1 MRLAPR
7 TGPRIG
13 AAARRPAAA
22 AATAVATVVA
32 LSAAAPTLQFALAQ
46 TAAAPAAAASTPSR
60 RLPRVQYPAT
70 ATVPQVDDYHG
81 VRVADPYRWLEDLD
95 SPQTRAWIAAQNAV
109 TTEYLAAT
117 PGRDAIRDRL
127 TALWNYP
134 RVSLP
139 YREGG
144 RLFFTKNTGL
154 QKQSPYYTADAP
166 ATPAGARA
174 AAQSAR
180 LVLDP
185 NEISRDGST
194 SLSMFTPDPTG
205 TYVAYGLSEGG
216 ADWRTV
222 HVKRLADGR
231 DTDDV
236 VRWIRYSGVS
246 WTRDGRGFFY
256 TRYPDPATGANG
268 AANGA
273 ASGAASGGLSG
284 HSLAGAS
291 RDPVVHY
298 HRLGTAQSADV
309 AVFRYPSE
317 PTWGVGAFVSE
328 DGRYLFATVGRGTD
342 PENHLYVADL
352 GDPKAPNV
360 AAPLAPVDT
369 TLEASFHPAGVVGH
383 TAYVLTNLGAPRYKV
398 VAVDLTRPE
407 RANWTTVIP
416 EGPHTLQSASV
427 VGGRLVAE
435 YLADVKSLVTVHDLD
450 GRRVATLPLPGPGV
464 VAGLSGREDSP
475 ELFYS
480 FTSYLAPAS
489 VYRYDV
495 RTGEQAAFFSP
506 AVPFDASRYETEQV
520 FYTSKDGT
528 RVPMFVTHK
537 KGLVRD
543 GQNPTLVYAYGGF
556 NVSLTP
562 AFSASTAV
570 WLEMGGVYAVPNL
583 RGGGEYGEAWHQ
595 AGKLGRKQ
603 NVFDDYIAAAQ
614 YLVDQRITSPAKLA
628 IRGGS
633 NGGLL
638 VGAAMTQRPDLFAV
652 ALPAVGVMDMLRYQ
666 KFSAGVFWVPEYG
679 SSDDPEQF
687 RFLARYSPLHNLKPG
702 TCYPATLTTTA
713 DHDDRVVPGHSFKW
727 ASALQAAQDAAPG
740 CDRPVLIRVEA
751 QGSHGYR
758 PLDKAIAEQA
768 DVWAF
773 AARNLGMTVG
783 FPSAPARRSP
793 SAE

>member
-1 MRLAPR
+1 M
-7 TGPRIG
+7 
-13 AAARRPAAA
+13 
-22 AATAVATVVA
+22 
-32 LSAAAPTLQFALAQ
+32 
-46 TAAAPAAAASTPSR
+46 
-60 RLPRVQYPAT
+60 QYPT
-70 ATVPQVDDYHG
+70 TNTGPQVDDYHG
-81 VRVADPYRWLEDLD
+81 TRVADPYRWLEDLD
-95 SPQTRAWIAAQNAV
+95 APDTKAWVAAQNRV
-109 TTEYLAAT
+109 TDDYLAAT

-139 YREGG
+139 AREGG

-154 QKQSPYYTADAP
+154 QKQSPFYAASGDAS
-166 ATPAGARA
+166 GAAERA
-174 AAQSAR
+174 S

-185 NEISRDGST
+185 NAISRDGST
-194 SLSMFTPDPTG
+194 SLSMFVPDPTG

-222 HVKRLADGR
+222 HVKRLASGDHADGH

-236 VRWIRYSGVS
+236 VRWLRYSGVS

-256 TRYPDPATGANG
+256 TRYPEPAAPNG
-268 AANGA
+268 SAA
-273 ASGAASGGLSG
+273 LSA

-291 RDPVVHY
+291 RDPVVYY
-298 HRLGTAQSADV
+298 HHLGTAQSADV
-309 AVFRYPSE
+309 AVFRYPKE
-317 PTWGVGAFVSE
+317 PTWGVGAHVTE
-328 DGRYLFATVGRGTD
+328 DGRWLFATVGRGTD

-352 GDPKAPNV
+352 GDPRAPHV
-360 AAPLAPVDT
+360 AAPLTPIDVT
-369 TLEASFHPAGVVGH
+369 MEASFSPVGVVGH
-383 TAYVLTNLGAPRYKV
+383 TAYVLTNLGAPRYRV
-398 VAVDLTRPE
+398 VAVDLTNPA
-407 RANWTTVIP
+407 RAGWKTVIP
-416 EGPHTLQSASV
+416 EGPNALQSV
-427 VGGRLVAE
+427 HLVGGRLVAD
-435 YLADVKSLVTVHDLD
+435 YLADVKSVVTVHDLD
-450 GRRVATLPLPGPGV
+450 GRQVGTLPLPGVGV
-464 VAGLSGREDSP
+464 VAGISGREDSP

-480 FTSYLAPAS
+480 FTSYLTPAS

-495 RTGEQAAFFSP
+495 RTGSQSVFFAP
-506 AVPFDASRYETEQV
+506 NVPFDASRYETEQV

-528 RVPMFVTHK
+528 RVPMFVTHR
-537 KGLVRD
+537 KGMARD

-556 NVSLTP
+556 NISVTP

-595 AGKLGRKQ
+595 AGKLARKQ
-603 NVFDDYIAAAQ
+603 NVFDDYLAAAQ
-614 YLVDQRITSPAKLA
+614 YLVDQKITSPAKLA
-628 IRGGS
+628 IRGAS

-652 ALPAVGVMDMLRYQ
+652 ALPGVGVMDMLRYQ
-666 KFSAGVFWVPEYG
+666 KFSAGVFWTPEYG
-679 SSDDPEQF
+679 SSDDPAQF
-687 RFLARYSPLHNLKPG
+687 AYLVKYSPLHNIKPG

-727 ASALQAAQDAAPG
+727 ASTLQAAQSAAPG
-740 CDRPVLIRVEA
+740 CDRPVLIRIEA

-773 AARNLGMTVG
+773 AARNLGMPVA
-783 FPSAPARRSP
+783 FPSTPAAGAMP
-793 SAE
+793 

>member
-1 MRLAPR
+1 MRLPAHATAATLAACAAISTVAAPAVR
-7 TGPRIG
+7 
-13 AAARRPAAA
+13 AAA
-22 AATAVATVVA
+22 AQP
-32 LSAAAPTLQFALAQ
+32 L
-46 TAAAPAAAASTPSR
+46 PASSSS
-60 RLPRVQYPAT
+60 RVQYPAT
-70 ATVPQVDDYHG
+70 RRVDQVDDYHG
-81 VRVADPYRWLEDLD
+81 TRVADPYRWLEDLD
-95 SPQTRAWIAAQNAV
+95 GPETKSWIAAQNAV
-109 TTEYLAAT
+109 TNAYLAAT

-154 QKQSPYYTADAP
+154 QKQSPYYAVAGATTADA
-166 ATPAGARA
+166 ARGAAERA
-174 AAQSAR
+174 A

-205 TYVAYGLSEGG
+205 AYVAYGLSEGG

-222 HVKRLADGR
+222 HVKRIADGH

-246 WTRDGRGFFY
+246 WTKDGRGFFY
-256 TRYPDPATGANG
+256 TRYPEPAAPTGSPTAPNG
-268 AANGA
+268 AGGA
-273 ASGAASGGLSG
+273 GALSG
-284 HSLAGAS
+284 RSLAGAS

-298 HRLGTAQSADV
+298 HRLGTPQSADV
-309 AVFRYPSE
+309 AVFRYPKE

-342 PENHLYVADL
+342 PENHLYVAAL
-352 GDPKAPNV
+352 GDPAAPNV
-360 AAPLAPVDT
+360 SAPLAPVDT
-369 TLEASFHPAGVVGH
+369 TMEASFHPVGVVGH
-383 TAYVLTNLGAPRYKV
+383 TAYVLTNLDAPKYRV
-398 VAVDLTRPE
+398 VAVDLAAPA
-407 RANWTTVIP
+407 RANWKTVIP
-416 EGPHTLQSASV
+416 EGPNALQSASV

-435 YLADVKSLVTVHDLD
+435 YLADVKSVVTVHELD
-450 GRRVATLPLPGPGV
+450 GRQVATLPLPGTGI

-475 ELFYS
+475 ELFYAY
-480 FTSYLAPAS
+480 TSYLTPAS

-495 RTGEQAAFFSP
+495 RTGEQTVFFAP
-506 AVPFDASRYETEQV
+506 HVPFDASRYETEQV
-520 FYTSKDGT
+520 FYASKDGT
-528 RVPMFVTHK
+528 RVPMFVTHRR
-537 KGLVRD
+537 GMPRD

-556 NVSLTP
+556 NIAMTP
-562 AFSASTAV
+562 AFSASVAV

-595 AGKLGRKQ
+595 AGKLARKQ
-603 NVFDDYIAAAQ
+603 NVFDDYLAAAQ
-614 YLVDQRITSPAKLA
+614 YLVDQKITSPAKLA

-679 SSDDPEQF
+679 SSDDPQQF
-687 RFLARYSPLHNLKPG
+687 AYLAKYSPLHNLRPG

-727 ASALQAAQDAAPG
+727 ASALQAAQA

-773 AARNLGMTVG
+773 AARNLGMTVT
-783 FPSAPARRSP
+783 FPPAPARRTASTP
-793 SAE
+793 TD

>member
-1 MRLAPR
+1 MRLSPR
-7 TGPRIG
+7 
-13 AAARRPAAA
+13 AR
-22 AATAVATVVA
+22 AAT
-32 LSAAAPTLQFALAQ
+32 LAAC
-46 TAAAPAAAASTPSR
+46 AAASTVVSPAGRTAAAQPSSAS
-60 RLPRVQYPAT
+60 PPARVQYPAT
-70 ATVPQVDDYHG
+70 RRVDHVDDYHG
-81 VRVADPYRWLEDLD
+81 ARVADPYRWLEDLD
-95 SPQTRAWIAAQNAV
+95 GPETKAWIAAQNAV
-109 TTEYLAAT
+109 TDAYLAAT

-154 QKQSPYYTADAP
+154 QKQNPYY
-166 ATPAGARA
+166 A
-174 AAQSAR
+174 AAGDAR
-180 LVLDP
+180 GAAERAGLVLDP
-185 NEISRDGST
+185 NAISKDGST
-194 SLSMFTPDPTG
+194 SLSMLTPDPTG

-222 HVKRLADGR
+222 HVKRLADGH

-256 TRYPDPATGANG
+256 TRYPEPGGPNG
-268 AANGA
+268 A
-273 ASGAASGGLSG
+273 GLTG
-284 HSLAGAS
+284 RSLAGAS

-309 AVFRYPSE
+309 AVFRYPKE
-317 PTWGVGAFVSE
+317 PTWGVGAYVTE
-328 DGRYLFATVGRGTD
+328 DGRWLFATVGRGTD

-360 AAPLAPVDT
+360 AAALAPVDT
-369 TLEASFHPAGVVGH
+369 TMTAAFHPVGVVGH
-383 TAYVLTNLGAPRYKV
+383 TAYVLTNLGAPKYRV
-398 VAVDLTRPE
+398 VAVDLAAPA
-407 RANWTTVIP
+407 RANWKTVIA
-416 EGPHTLQSASV
+416 EGPNALQSV
-427 VGGRLVAE
+427 HLVGGRLVAE
-435 YLADVKSLVTVHDLD
+435 YLADVKSVVTVHELD
-450 GRRVATLPLPGPGV
+450 GRQVAALPLPGAGI

-475 ELFYS
+475 ELFYA
-480 FTSYLAPAS
+480 FTSYLTPAS

-495 RTGEQAAFFSP
+495 RTGAQSTFFAP
-506 AVPFDASRYETEQV
+506 NVPFDASRYETEQV
-520 FYTSKDGT
+520 FYASKDGT
-528 RVPMFVTHK
+528 RVPMFVTHR
-537 KGLVRD
+537 KGMARD
-543 GQNPTLVYAYGGF
+543 GSNPTLVYAYGGF
-556 NVSLTP
+556 NVPVTP
-562 AFSASTAV
+562 AFSASVAV

-595 AGKLGRKQ
+595 AGKLERKQ
-603 NVFDDYIAAAQ
+603 NVFDDYLAAAQ
-614 YLVDQRITSPAKLA
+614 YLVDQKITSPAKLA
-628 IRGGS
+628 VRGGS

-679 SSDDPEQF
+679 SSDDPAQF
-687 RFLARYSPLHNLKPG
+687 AYLVKYSPLHNIKPG

-727 ASALQAAQDAAPG
+727 ASTLQAAQGAAAG

-773 AARNLGMTVG
+773 AARNLGMTVS
-783 FPSAPARRSP
+783 FPAAPVRRSP